1 MSPVAALT
9 ASIPRT
15 LLERLFEG
23 LARPPAIVWAPA
35 LLVAA
40 MLLAAPVYLIIRTL
54 GAGPEAADL
63 IFRTRTIWV
72 VLRTVALMATVMVGC
87 IVIATPLAWLT
98 VRTDLPAR
106 AFWRVVTMLPL
117 ALPSYIVGFAIAIGL
132 GPRGTLQGWLE
143 AAFGIERIPSIYGFP
158 GAALTLI
165 IISFPYVLL
174 PVRAAL
180 WSLDASLE
188 ESARALG
195 RNRWQTFRDVTI
207 PMLRPAILA
216 GGLLVALYTLSDFGA
231 VAMLRYETFTWS
243 IFIQYG
249 AALNRTLAAAWSLAL
264 IVLALAT
271 VWGEHTV
278 RASGSGGRYY
288 RSGGG
293 ATRLPQPV
301 ALGKWRWPALAYCA
315 AVVIVSLGLPAC
327 MLVYWTIRGVSAG
340 EPLLLLWQATAN
352 SVGVSALAA
361 VATVICAAPIA
372 ILAVRYPGLFSRW
385 IERLGF
391 VGFALPGIVIALGLV
406 YLGSQ
411 YVPWLYQSIAM
422 LTVTYVTLFLPAAV
436 GSLRASLVQV
446 SPELEEAARSL
457 GKRPLAV
464 LTTVTLPLIRP
475 GILTGAAL
483 VFLLTMKELP
493 ATLILSPIGFTTLA
507 SSIWA
512 AAEEAFFA
520 RAAAP
525 ALMLVVVSSIPL
537 AIITVRE
544 ETRQG

>member
-1 MSPVAALT
+1 MSPAAALT
-9 ASIPRT
+9 AAIPRS
-15 LLERLFEG
+15 LLERLFDG

-40 MLLAAPVYLIIRTL
+40 MLLAAPAYLAIRTL
-54 GAGPEAADL
+54 GAGPEAAEL
-63 IFRTRTIWV
+63 IFRTRTVWV

-87 IVIATPLAWLT
+87 ILIATPLAWLT
-98 VRTDLPAR
+98 VRTDLPGR

-143 AAFGIERIPSIYGFP
+143 TAFGIERIPSIYGFP

-180 WSLDASLE
+180 WNLDASLE

-264 IVLALAT
+264 IALALAT
-271 VWGEHTV
+271 VWGEHTARV
-278 RASGSGGRYY
+278 SGSGGRYY

-293 ATRLPQPV
+293 AARLPRPV

-315 AVVIVSLGLPAC
+315 AVAIVSLGLPVC

-340 EPLLLLWQATAN
+340 EPLLLLWRATAN
-352 SVGVSALAA
+352 SVGISALAA
-361 VATVICAAPIA
+361 VATVLCAAPIA

-422 LTVTYVTLFLPAAV
+422 LTAAYVTLFLPAAV

-464 LTTVTLPLIRP
+464 LLRVTLPLIRP

-537 AIITVRE
+537 AFITVRE

>member
-1 MSPVAALT
+1 M
-9 ASIPRT
+9 
-15 LLERLFEG
+15 
-23 LARPPAIVWAPA
+23 WAPA

-40 MLLAAPVYLIIRTL
+40 MLLAAPVYLTIRTL
-54 GAGPEAADL
+54 GAGSEAAEL
-63 IFRTRTIWV
+63 IFRTRTAWV
-72 VLRTVALMATVMVGC
+72 VLRTIALMATVMAGC
-87 IVIATPLAWLT
+87 IVVAMPLAWLT

-143 AAFGIERIPSIYGFP
+143 TAFGIERIPSIYGFP

-180 WSLDASLE
+180 WNLDASLE

-231 VAMLRYETFTWS
+231 VAMLRYETFTWG

-264 IVLALAT
+264 IALALAI
-271 VWGEHTV
+271 VWGEHTA
-278 RASGSGGRYY
+278 RESGAGGRYY

-293 ATRLPQPV
+293 ATRVSQPV
-301 ALGKWRWPALAYCA
+301 ALGKWRWPALAYCT
-315 AVVIVSLGLPAC
+315 AVVVVSLGLPTG
-327 MLVYWTIRGVSAG
+327 MLAYWTIRGVSAG
-340 EPLLLLWQATAN
+340 EPLLLLWKATAN

-361 VATVICAAPIA
+361 TATMICAAPIA
-372 ILAVRYPGLFSRW
+372 ILAVRYPGRFSRW

-411 YVPWLYQSIAM
+411 YAPWLYQSIAM
-422 LTVTYVTLFLPAAV
+422 LTAAYVTLFLPAAV

-464 LTTVTLPLIRP
+464 LTRVTLPLIRP
-475 GILTGAAL
+475 GIFTGAAL

-525 ALMLVVVSSIPL
+525 ALMLVAVSSIPL
-537 AIITVRE
+537 AVITVRE
-544 ETRQG
+544 EARRG